1 MGEMTDEPRSPGPI
15 IDRPSRSIA
24 DILAGAVSS
33 NEFLVATLSLAA
45 SLRVAHILALRR
57 LPLFDGLILDSWVYD
72 DVAQRIAAG
81 NWMGGARA
89 FYHDPLYSYFLAGM
103 YLLFGRDLLL
113 VRLVQAA
120 LGVATCG
127 LVAAIGR
134 RTAGSAVGNLA
145 AFFFAIY
152 KPAIF
157 NEGEFEKTALGV
169 FLVTAALALAM
180 HASLGFRL
188 SAGVALG
195 LASLTRGNLLLLAP
209 LGALYFLTEPRQAP
223 ADEACGNDLAVVR
236 RKRLPLRLLGD
247 PARSGV
253 VFLLGVSAVLAPVA
267 WRNHRVSGE
276 WILTKADTGQ
286 AFYMGN
292 NPANTSGGWQHL
304 PFMRADA
311 SHEEADFLAMAEAR
325 LGRRL
330 SPSEVSAYWFGE
342 GWRHI
347 LSHPVFAAK
356 VTLKK
361 LALFWSDY
369 EVPDAWDMYFL
380 ARYSPVLRLP
390 LPGMG
395 WLLPLALLGA
405 IAGFRERREVRFLVG
420 FVLTYSFAVIAFFV
434 FSRFRLYVVPALAV
448 LAAFAVPWLAA
459 VLRAR
464 HVRRGLPVA
473 VGTIAVIVFS
483 FFGVRTFG
491 VGRGENIQ
499 SFISLALLYQQKGDL
514 AAAERLLAE
523 ALERVPKN
531 AAPLCGL
538 GLLHLRARHML
549 QANDYLSRCAAADPL
564 YPDVWLFLGQVYD
577 DFGQPAVAAQAYR
590 KQLEILPGDGR
601 AERLLAEA
609 ELRTG
614 NVGNAASRLA
624 GLVTRQGEDPRLN
637 LTLAVALLAAGRPD
651 EARAVLGRSA
661 ARGWPASREDVER
674 ERARLFGG
682 TPRP

>member
-1 MGEMTDEPRSPGPI
+1 MTDEARSARPI
-15 IDRPSRSIA
+15 IDRSSRSIA
-24 DILAGAVSS
+24 GILAAAVSS
-33 NEFLVATLSLAA
+33 NEFLAATLSLAA

-57 LPLFDGLILDSWVYD
+57 LPLFDGLIIDSWVYD

-81 NWMGGARA
+81 NWIGGERA

-127 LVAAIGR
+127 LIAVIGR

-180 HASLGFRL
+180 HASLGARL

-209 LGALYFLTEPRQAP
+209 LGALYFLTDPRQAP
-223 ADEACGNDLAVVR
+223 ADEACGYDLPVAR
-236 RKRLPLRLLGD
+236 RKRLALRLLGH
-247 PARSGV
+247 PARSAV
-253 VFLLGVSAVLAPVA
+253 VFLLGFSAVLAPVA

-292 NPANTSGGWQHL
+292 NPANSSGGWQRL
-304 PFMRADA
+304 PFMRADGI
-311 SHEEADFLAMAEAR
+311 HEEADFLAMAEAR

-342 GWRHI
+342 AWRHI
-347 LSHPVFAAK
+347 LAHPAFAAK
-356 VTLKK
+356 VMLKK
-361 LALFWSDY
+361 LALFWSNN
-369 EVPDAWDMYFL
+369 ELPDAWDMYLL
-380 ARYSPVLRLP
+380 ARYSPALRLP
-390 LPGMG
+390 LLGMG

-405 IAGFRERREVRFLVG
+405 MAGFRERREVRYLVG
-420 FVLTYSFAVIAFFV
+420 FVLTYSFAVIVFFV

-448 LAAFAVPWLAA
+448 LAAFAVPWLAD

-464 HVRRGLPVA
+464 DLRRGLAVA
-473 VGTIAVIVFS
+473 VGTIAVIAFS

-491 VGRGENIQ
+491 VGKGEHIQ
-499 SFISLALLYQQKGDL
+499 SYISLALLSQQKGDL
-514 AAAERLLAE
+514 AAAERLLIE
-523 ALERVPKN
+523 ALERTPEN
-531 AAPLCGL
+531 AALLCGL
-538 GLLHLRARHML
+538 GLMHLRAGHTL
-549 QANDYLSRCAAADPL
+549 QASDYLSRCAAADPL
-564 YPDVWLFLGQVYD
+564 YPDVWLLLGQVYEA
-577 DFGQPAVAAQAYR
+577 FGKPKVATQAYR
-590 KQLEILPGDGR
+590 KQLEILPGDVKSM
-601 AERLLAEA
+601 RLLAEV
-609 ELRTG
+609 ELRSGSTG
-614 NVGNAASRLA
+614 SAVDRLKAIVGR
-624 GLVTRQGEDPRLN
+624 RGEDPRLN

-682 TPRP
+682 APRP

>member
-1 MGEMTDEPRSPGPI
+1 MDEAWSPRPKM
-15 IDRPSRSIA
+15 SRFSHLTPVA
-24 DILAGAVSS
+24 LARAISS
-33 NEFLVATLSLAA
+33 NEFLTATLSLAA

-57 LPLFDGLILDSWVYD
+57 LPLFDGLIIDSWVYD

-81 NWMGGARA
+81 NWMSGERA
-89 FYHDPLYSYFLAGM
+89 FYHDPLYSYFLAGI
-103 YLLFGRDLLL
+103 YLLFGRDLLI

-127 LVAAIGR
+127 LLAVIGR
-134 RTAGSAVGNLA
+134 RIAGRAVGNLA

-169 FLVTAALALAM
+169 FLVTAALALSM
-180 HASLGFRL
+180 HASLGSRV

-195 LASLTRGNLLLLAP
+195 LASVTRGNLLLLAP

-223 ADEACGNDLAVVR
+223 ADEACGEDLTVPW
-236 RKRLPLRLLGD
+236 RKRLALHLRGH
-247 PARSGV
+247 PARSAV
-253 VFLLGVSAVLAPVA
+253 VFLLGLSAVLAPVA

-292 NPANTSGGWQHL
+292 NPANSSGGWQHL
-304 PFMRADA
+304 PFMRPDA

-342 GWRHI
+342 AWRHI
-347 LSHPVFAAK
+347 LAHPAFAAK
-356 VTLKK
+356 VTVKK
-361 LALFWSDY
+361 FALFWSNY

-390 LPGMG
+390 LLGMG
-395 WLLPLALLGA
+395 WLLPLALVGA
-405 IAGFRERREVRFLVG
+405 IAGFRERREVRLLVG

-434 FSRFRLYVVPALAV
+434 FSRFRLYVTPALAV
-448 LAAFAVPWLAA
+448 LAAFAVPWLADM
-459 VLRAR
+459 LRIR
-464 HVRRGLPVA
+464 DVRRGLQVA
-473 VGTIAVIVFS
+473 VGLTAVIVFS
-483 FFGVRTFG
+483 FFGVKTFG
-491 VGRGENIQ
+491 VGKGEHIQ
-499 SFISLALLYQQKGDL
+499 SFISLALLNQQKGDF
-514 AAAERLLAE
+514 AGAERLLIE
-523 ALERVPKN
+523 ALERAPEN

-538 GLLHLRARHML
+538 GLLHFRAGHTL
-549 QANDYLSRCAAADPL
+549 QASDYLSRCAAADPL
-564 YPDVWLFLGQVYD
+564 YPDVWILLGQVYEG
-577 DFGQPAVAAQAYR
+577 FGKPAAAAQAYR

-601 AERLLAEA
+601 AERLLAET

-614 NVGNAASRLA
+614 NVESAAGRLA
-624 GLVTRQGEDPRLN
+624 GLVARQGDDPRIS
-637 LTLAVALLAAGRPD
+637 LTLAVALFAAGRAA
-651 EARAVLGRSA
+651 EAQAVLQRSA
-661 ARGWPASREDVER
+661 ARGWPASREDIER
-674 ERARLFGG
+674 ERARLFGD
-682 TPRP
+682 TSRP

>member
-1 MGEMTDEPRSPGPI
+1 MDEARPPRPKMNRFSQLTAG
-15 IDRPSRSIA
+15 A
-24 DILAGAVSS
+24 LAHAVSS
-33 NEFLVATLSLAA
+33 NEFLAATLSLAV

-57 LPLFDGLILDSWVYD
+57 LPLFDGLIIDSWVYD

-81 NWMGGARA
+81 NWMGGERA

-127 LVAAIGR
+127 LIAVIGR

-180 HASLGFRL
+180 HASLGSRL

-209 LGALYFLTEPRQAP
+209 LGALYFLTEPTQAP
-223 ADEACGNDLAVVR
+223 ADEACGNDVAVARRMRLAR
-236 RKRLPLRLLGD
+236 RLLGH
-247 PARSGV
+247 PARSAV
-253 VFLLGVSAVLAPVA
+253 VFLLGFSAVLAPVA

-292 NPANTSGGWQHL
+292 NPANSSGGWQHL
-304 PFMRADA
+304 SFMRADA
-311 SHEEADFLAMAEAR
+311 SHEEADFMAMAEAR

-330 SPSEVSAYWFGE
+330 SPSEVSAYWFVE
-342 GWRHI
+342 AWRHI
-347 LSHPVFAAK
+347 VAHPAFAAK

-361 LALFWSDY
+361 LTLFWSNY

-380 ARYSPVLRLP
+380 ERYSPVLRLP
-390 LPGMG
+390 LLGMG
-395 WLLPLALLGA
+395 WLLPFAVVGA
-405 IAGFRERREVRFLVG
+405 IAGFRERREVRLLIG

-448 LAAFAVPWLAA
+448 LAAFAVPWLAE

-464 HVRRGLPVA
+464 DVRRGLPLA
-473 VGTIAVIVFS
+473 VGLTAVIVFS

-491 VGRGENIQ
+491 VGKGEHIQ
-499 SFISLALLYQQKGDL
+499 SFISLALLNQQKGDL
-514 AAAERLLAE
+514 ATAERLLIE
-523 ALERVPKN
+523 ALERAPEN

-549 QANDYLSRCAAADPL
+549 QASDYLGRCAAADPL
-564 YPDVWLFLGQVYD
+564 YPDVWLLLGQVYEA
-577 DFGQPAVAAQAYR
+577 FGKPAVAAQAYL

-614 NVGNAASRLA
+614 NVGSAASRLA
-624 GLVTRQGEDPRLN
+624 GLVARQGDDPRLN

-651 EARAVLGRSA
+651 EARAVLEHSA

-674 ERARLFGG
+674 EWARLFGG
-682 TPRP
+682 APRP